1 MPIETRLFVK
11 AGLLW
16 LFATFALGAL
26 MLGAKALGMA
36 IPPGGAVVHSHMGFV
51 GWLVNLVI
59 GIALWFLPVNRARF
73 KDNRGRYPIAWVRA
87 VFVLLNGGLLLRI
100 LAEPLFDSAFYPP
113 VTAAALLI
121 SAGMQLL
128 AIITFIVIAWSRVR
142 DVNPARET

>member
-1 MPIETRLFVK
+1 MPFETRLFVK

-16 LFATFALGAL
+16 LLATFAFGAY
-26 MLGAKALGMA
+26 MLAAKALGMA

-73 KDNRGRYPIAWVRA
+73 KDNRGRYPIAWVRV

-100 LAEPLFDSAFYPP
+100 LAEPLFDSALYPRQS
-113 VTAAALLI
+113 AAALLI
-121 SAGMQLL
+121 SAVMQLL

-142 DVNPARET
+142 DVTPARET